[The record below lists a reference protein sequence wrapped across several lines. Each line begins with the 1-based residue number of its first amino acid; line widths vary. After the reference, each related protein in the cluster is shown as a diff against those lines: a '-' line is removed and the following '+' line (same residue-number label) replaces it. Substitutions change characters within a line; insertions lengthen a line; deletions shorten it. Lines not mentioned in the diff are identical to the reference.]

1 MDIFQSAAGQVTVA
15 VTSADIPGMLRQMNQ
30 AQIMIFDMSST
41 EPMTVVLTIWRKD
54 YKRLGQIVRRRGE
67 RLKRIRNQG
76 IYWTAKGLL
85 RRPILMIGCMLILVL
100 SLILPSRVLFV
111 RVEGNAEIPT
121 RYIVEAAERCGIG
134 FGASR
139 REVRSERMKNM
150 LLDHIPQLQWAGVN
164 TYGCVAVISV
174 RERTEPPATVQTH
187 QVSSIVAQR
196 DGVVQSCT
204 VTRGTAM
211 CTVGQAVT
219 KGQILISG
227 FTDCGLCIQADR
239 AEGEI
244 LALTNRSLNVLTP
257 ENGAVRVS
265 KQQST
270 KKISLIVGKFR
281 INFYKDSGILDSTC
295 VKMYSENYMT
305 LPGGFRLPVA
315 LAVEERIS
323 CHIGQSAQKDYS
335 QTLMDFAQRYL
346 QSQMTAGQI
355 LRREE
360 QIDGCQLEG
369 QYACLEMIGQVRYE
383 ESITENENH

>member
-1 MDIFQSAAGQVTVA
+1 MDIFQSAAGRVTVA
-15 VTSADIPGMLRQMNQ
+15 LTSADIPGMLRQMNQ
-30 AQIMIFDMSST
+30 AGIMIFDMSSSG
-41 EPMTVVLTIWRKD
+41 PLTVVLTIRRKD
-54 YKRLGQIVRRRGE
+54 FKRVHQIAHGRGDQLKRLH
-67 RLKRIRNQG
+67 NQG
-76 IYWTAKGLL
+76 IYWTAKGLIH
-85 RRPILMIGCMLILVL
+85 RPILIIGCMMIIAL
-100 SLILPSRVLFV
+100 SMILPSRVLFV
-111 RVEGNAEIPT
+111 RVEGNAEIPS
-121 RYIVEAAERCGIG
+121 RYIVEAAQNCGIG

-139 REVRSERMKNM
+139 REVRSERVKNK
-150 LLDHIPQLQWAGVN
+150 LLDYIPQLQWAGVN

-174 RERTEPPATVQTH
+174 RERTDPPATENTH

-211 CTVGQAVT
+211 CSVGQAVT

-239 AEGEI
+239 AEGEV
-244 LALTNRSLNVLTP
+244 LALTNRSLNVCTP
-257 ENGAVRVS
+257 ENAAVRVDERL
-265 KQQST
+265 ST
-270 KKISLIVGKFR
+270 RKFSLIVGKFR

-315 LAVEERIS
+315 LAVEEWIS
-323 CHIGQSAQKDYS
+323 CDTGQSAQQDCG
-335 QTLMDFAQRYL
+335 QTLTDFAQRYL

-360 QIDGCQLEG
+360 TIHGCQLEG

>member
-1 MDIFQSAAGQVTVA
+1 
-15 VTSADIPGMLRQMNQ
+15 
-30 AQIMIFDMSST
+30 
-41 EPMTVVLTIWRKD
+41 
-54 YKRLGQIVRRRGE
+54 
-67 RLKRIRNQG
+67 
-76 IYWTAKGLL
+76 
-85 RRPILMIGCMLILVL
+85 MLIIIL

-121 RYIVEAAERCGIG
+121 RYIVETAERCGIG

-164 TYGCVAVISV
+164 TYGCVAVVSV
-174 RERTEPPATVQTH
+174 RERTEPPATVETH

-265 KQQST
+265 ERQST
-270 KKISLIVGKFR
+270 KKFSLIVGKFR

-315 LAVEERIS
+315 LAVEERIF

>member
-1 MDIFQSAAGQVTVA
+1 
-15 VTSADIPGMLRQMNQ
+15 
-30 AQIMIFDMSST
+30 
-41 EPMTVVLTIWRKD
+41 
-54 YKRLGQIVRRRGE
+54 
-67 RLKRIRNQG
+67 
-76 IYWTAKGLL
+76 
-85 RRPILMIGCMLILVL
+85 
-100 SLILPSRVLFV
+100 
-111 RVEGNAEIPT
+111 
-121 RYIVEAAERCGIG
+121 
-134 FGASR
+134 
-139 REVRSERMKNM
+139 MKNM

-174 RERTEPPATVQTH
+174 RERTEPPATVETH

-244 LALTNRSLNVLTP
+244 LALTNRSLKVITP
-257 ENGAVRVS
+257 VNGSVRVS
-265 KQQST
+265 ERQST
-270 KKISLIVGKFR
+270 KKFSLIVGKFR
-281 INFYKDSGILDSTC
+281 IHFYKDSGILDSTC

-315 LAVEERIS
+315 LAVEERIF
-323 CHIGQSAQKDYS
+323 CHTGQSAQKDYS